1 MGGLAVGSLRLEMP
15 PELEAEVL
23 RCFRCGYCR
32 SACPTFAVMGS
43 ESWNARG
50 RLILAR
56 SILEGLSEP
65 TPDILDR
72 IFSCTSCL
80 ACEAVCPAVVRIVDA
95 LVAFKEALLNAGVRP
110 PARLAEL
117 SRRTAEL
124 GSPIARRPRDF
135 EVGGKRGELL
145 VFTGCVASEYKPEL
159 VMALEKVLNAMEVSY
174 SVLEGP
180 CCGAPLLKMGLKADA
195 KRAAEALAS
204 KIRAS
209 GAELIITPCPACLD
223 MLIHRF
229 RHLTGMAVRAQ
240 HTTEFL
246 AGLLR
251 SGKLHIERPV
261 ELKAVYHDPC
271 VLGRGLGIY
280 DAPREL
286 LWAAGLTLV
295 EMRRSKASSF
305 CCGHGFLAFELYPEL
320 ADALAEERLKEAL
333 RAGADALIT
342 ACPSCL
348 YGLSKA
354 VKRSA
359 RFLAVSDVVEVVA
372 EVL

>member
-1 MGGLAVGSLRLEMP
+1 MRAPKLEMP
-15 PELEAEVL
+15 PELEAEIF

-56 SILEGLSEP
+56 SILEGLAEP
-65 TPDILDR
+65 TPELLDR

-80 ACEAVCPAVVRIVDA
+80 ACEAVCPAVVKIVSA
-95 LVAFKEALLNAGVRP
+95 LVAFKEALLSAEVEP
-110 PARLAEL
+110 PPRLAEL
-117 SRRTAEL
+117 SKRWAEF
-124 GSPIARRPRDF
+124 GSPIAGEARSF
-135 EVGGKRGELL
+135 EAGEGGGEVLI
-145 VFTGCVASEYKPEL
+145 FTGCITSEYEPEIL
-159 VMALEKVLNAMEVSY
+159 KALGKVLSALDIRY

-195 KRAAEALAS
+195 KRAAGRLAD

-209 GAELIITPCPACLD
+209 GAELIVTPCPACLD
-223 MLIHRF
+223 MFVNYFKR
-229 RHLTGMAVRAQ
+229 LTGLVLRAQ

-246 AGLLR
+246 ARLLR
-251 SGKLHIERPV
+251 SGELRIERPV

-286 LWAAGLTLV
+286 LWASGLTLL
-295 EMRRSKASSF
+295 EMRKNKASSS
-305 CCGHGFLAFELYPEL
+305 CCGHGYLTFELYPEL
-320 ADALAEERLKEAL
+320 ADALANRRLEEAL
-333 RAGADALIT
+333 ETGADVLIT
-342 ACPSCL
+342 ACPACL
-348 YGLSKA
+348 HGLSKA

-372 EVL
+372 EVI